1 MGPSTHA
8 GRHAG
13 GPSGARGRAGRRATG
28 RRRGAAAGLLA
39 LASVVTL
46 GVHGGAPAA
55 AGGGKPGP
63 KPVAPGATQPVA
75 GLPAGCVRLVDGRHP
90 TLSPDGQRLAF
101 GRMTFDAKQVDEA
114 GAPVPI
120 PELWVRDLVAK
131 KEWKLPVPSSPD
143 AFTSDGVLL
152 VRAGYGVDPVKGER
166 VPAVAAVPATVGF
179 QRPAWTRD
187 GRRVLIVPRATP
199 EEPTALALLDA
210 AGASIPLAGTVG
222 LRTDQ
227 AVVVAWSPDATKVY
241 VNALFAPEGREPVR
255 RVGLVDVASGE
266 MRILAEMPEWI
277 DIPGHYGTDSVIT
290 IPGYG
295 FGRYQ
300 PGYAADGRV
309 RRNEWKRPTGPRYGP
324 DVWDAAGARVAWIE
338 GHGPKE
344 ADAYVADVASGAVY
358 RVTVDGETKWSPALD
373 PTGRRLAFL
382 SADMTVYDNTVTRRR
397 VRVLDL
403 ATGVA
408 KDLPVPGHDGVP
420 GTLGWTPDGR
430 QLVYELRGGTIGGVY
445 AQVVPPA
452 ADGPADARPVT
463 PELRP
468 KERTVAWLAS
478 PDAERVAA
486 AMARAEEAWDPSFV
500 GPVRAAL
507 VRWMKTD
514 QFVVYAGLTLLGSKG
529 VKEAVPEFVLA
540 LGTERGSTQRLA
552 VQWLARLGAKQAVP
566 ALDRLRSGTTFEL
579 RVAAAG
585 AMVELGDARGWDTL
599 RAAAKEE
606 AVAARLDV
614 CAALWRIRDPVAVDL
629 LIPWVGDAR
638 RLDGWSS
645 AGRDTLGAAA
655 QLALSALTG
664 ASHGGD
670 PAAWKAWWNDTAKR
684 TLPAEPPPVP
694 DQARSLFDE

>member
-1 MGPSTHA
+1 MGPSTPA
-8 GRHAG
+8 GRDRDG
-13 GPSGARGRAGRRATG
+13 NGRTGRGARGVLL
-28 RRRGAAAGLLA
+28 AALA
-39 LASVVTL
+39 LACV
-46 GVHGGAPAA
+46 APGSAV
-55 AGGGKPGP
+55 AGGGKPGA
-63 KPVAPGATQPVA
+63 KPPAPGAAQPVA

-90 TLSPDGQRLAF
+90 TLSPDGTKLAF

-131 KEWKLPVPSSPD
+131 KEWKLPVVSSPD
-143 AFTSDGVLL
+143 GWTAAGALL
-152 VRAGYGVDPVKGER
+152 VRAGYGVDPVRGER
-166 VPAVAAVPATVGF
+166 AADVAAVPASVGF

-187 GRRVLIVPRATP
+187 GRRVLVVPRATP
-199 EEPTALALLDA
+199 EEPTALALIDA
-210 AGASIPLAGTVG
+210 AGASVPLAGTVG

-241 VNALFAPEGREPVR
+241 VNALFAKDGQPTVR

-266 MRILAEMPEWI
+266 MRVLAEMPEWI

-295 FGRYQ
+295 SSRYQ
-300 PGYAADGRV
+300 PGYEAEGRV

-324 DVWDAAGARVAWIE
+324 DVWDAAGRRVTWIE
-338 GHGPKE
+338 GQGRKE
-344 ADAYVADVASGAVY
+344 ADAYVADVESGAVY

-382 SADMTVYDNTVTRRR
+382 TADMTAYDNLVTRRR
-397 VRVLDL
+397 LRVLDL

-408 KDLPVPGHDGVP
+408 KDLPVPGTDGVP
-420 GTLGWTPDGR
+420 GTLGWTPDGK
-430 QLVYELRGGTIGGVY
+430 QLLYELRGGTIGGVY
-445 AQVVPPA
+445 AQTVPPA
-452 ADGPADARPVT
+452 AEGPADAKPRT

-478 PDAERVAA
+478 PDADRVAA
-486 AMARAEEAWDPSFV
+486 AIVRADDAWDPAFV

-514 QFVVYAGLTLLGSKG
+514 HDVVRAGLVLLGSKG

-540 LGTERGSTQRLA
+540 LGTNRGSTQRLA
-552 VQWLARLGAKQAVP
+552 VQWLARLGAKQVVP
-566 ALDRLRSGTTFEL
+566 ELDKLRSGSTFEL
-579 RVAAAG
+579 RVAVAG
-585 AMVELGDARGWDTL
+585 AMVELGDPRGWDTL
-599 RAAAKEE
+599 RTAAREE

-614 CAALWRIRDPVAVDL
+614 CAALWRIHDPVSVDL

-638 RLDGWSS
+638 KLDTWRS

-655 QLALSALTG
+655 QLALTALTG
-664 ASHGGD
+664 ESLGGD

-684 TLPAEPPPVP
+684 TLPAEPPSAP
-694 DQARSLFDE
+694 AETRYLFDE